1 MPADDGWD
9 WPVLLY
15 IATVILLRPEKE
27 FWRMVPRKLNALLS
41 AHAQVNNP
49 EDDGS
54 GGTSTPD
61 KPKVGFIDQ
70 VM

>member
-15 IATVILLRPEKE
+15 IATVILKRSEKE

-41 AHAQVNNP
+41 AHAQINNS
-49 EDDGS
+49 DDEETGD
-54 GGTSTPD
+54 TSAPS
-61 KPKVGFIDQ
+61 KSKVGFIDQ